1 MLSDLFTD
9 RYVQLSDGLS
19 IQNQQISSDIANATH
34 DLTKKSVDD
43 NAIVRVIT
51 VITLIYLPLQ
61 GVSVSIFDEAILRS
75 LLLTV
80 S

>member
-1 MLSDLFTD
+1 M
-9 RYVQLSDGLS
+9 QLSDGLN
-19 IQNQQISSDIANATH
+19 IQNQQISTDIANSTY

-61 GVSVSIFDEAILRS
+61 GVSVSTLWTF
-75 LLLTV
+75 
-80 S
+80 